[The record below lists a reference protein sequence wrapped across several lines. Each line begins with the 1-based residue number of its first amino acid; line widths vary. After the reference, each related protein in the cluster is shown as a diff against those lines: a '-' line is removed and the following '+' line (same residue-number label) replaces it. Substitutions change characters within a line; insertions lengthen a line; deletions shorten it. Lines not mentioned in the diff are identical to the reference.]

1 MQTSAIVGE
10 IERLWQVIRARH
22 PDVPR
27 ATFTIGSGTLNN
39 PSGIKFGHFGAAR
52 WQIGSSELRAEVFL
66 AGELFAR
73 SFAALVVEGV
83 DPNDAPAF
91 VGPEKQFPLVPVAVL
106 AVLLHEAAHAVAAAR
121 GIKDTSRGG
130 RYHNERFKAI
140 AEELGLTVRK
150 DGAHGWRNTSIAP
163 VGLEAFGFALAQLQ
177 GVAVG
182 FRLPERA
189 VRPTKG
195 DDGAIGVAE
204 PVDEDDGDGDGD
216 EGDAPAKRRGRLTL
230 ICACRR
236 RIAVAP
242 RVYELGPIVC
252 GVCRAPFVD
261 VDAEPVDDD
270 GEAAI
275 GRDDEGDEDR
285 DEHGAR
291 VEDVE
296 ARRARA
302 RG

>member
-1 MQTSAIVGE
+1 MQTSATVGE
-10 IERLWQVIRARH
+10 IERLWNVIRARH

-39 PSGIKFGHFGAAR
+39 PIGIKFGHFGAAR
-52 WQIGSSELRAEVFL
+52 WQIGLKELRAEVFL

-73 SFAALVVEGV
+73 PFAALVVEGV

-121 GIKDTSRGG
+121 GVKDTSRGG

-140 AEELGLTVRK
+140 AEELGLIVRK
-150 DGAHGWRNTSIAP
+150 DGHGWRNTSIAP
-163 VGLEAFGFALAQLQ
+163 VGLEPFSFALAQLQ

-195 DDGAIGVAE
+195 DDGAIGAE
-204 PVDEDDGDGDGD
+204 PVDEGD
-216 EGDAPAKRRGRLTL
+216 EGDEGAKRRGRLTV

-236 RIAVAP
+236 RVAVAP
-242 RVYELGPIVC
+242 AVYELGPIVC

-261 VDAEPVDDD
+261 VDAEPVED

-275 GRDDEGDEDR
+275 GRDDERDERDER

-291 VEDVE
+291 LADVE
-296 ARRARA
+296 ARRGRA
-302 RG
+302 